1 VTATAT
7 ATTGLGRHRLLVFCA
22 VVVAAFILF
31 FPARQLISQRDR
43 IDLLEQRRNA
53 LRAEN
58 RRLSADAS
66 RLSDPAELE
75 VLARDRLGL
84 VRPGERAY
92 FVEPSGSPDD
102 SKPAEVSQS
111 LWGRAWSW
119 LKTLVRGRG

>member
-1 VTATAT
+1 MSTS
-7 ATTGLGRHRLLVFCA
+7 LGRRRLFVGVT

-31 FPARQLISQRDR
+31 FPARALVSQRDR
-43 IDLLEQRRNA
+43 IELLEERRDA

-58 RRLSADAS
+58 RRLAAEAS

-92 FVEPSGSPDD
+92 FVEPTKSPDTAT
-102 SKPAEVSQS
+102 AEASRS
-111 LWGRAWSW
+111 MWSRAWTW
-119 LKTLVRGRG
+119 LKTLVRGDG